1 MLRFQKLVL
10 WASLLAALC
19 SVAAS
24 QTLRIPT
31 PGDSMTT
38 AMSIDAIQ
46 SATLDFSIFTVNS
59 QDPGTTPLQGPG
71 GALSKL
77 DLKAP
82 PKAQREYDKGFQLLL
97 RKDAQGAAQHL
108 GQAVTIYSSYVAA
121 HNALGTAY
129 LNLEQNEQAR
139 GEFEK
144 AVDLD
149 GHLPNSYL
157 NLGCAQLALKDYSAA
172 EGSFQKASSIAPLDL
187 QLLTAKAY
195 GEYANKDYSSVLD
208 TVQKVHARK
217 HKGASVVHYFA
228 AGAWEAQGNLAE
240 AQRELETLLEENP
253 KSPSADQFRQ
263 TLNGIKAE
271 EARLAEA
278 KLHPTKAPEPVKFSF
293 NESAAPTPEEATRH
307 AQQVLQDVRERSQIA
322 EAEAAEPSA
331 PCPDCVATAAGG
343 APAMPPARLA
353 VSRSVAKINGP
364 VFRTGVD
371 EVAIF
376 FSATDHGRSVT
387 DLTPEQV
394 VVRDD
399 SQAPESIHAFR
410 NEAQL
415 PLRLGLIIDTSNSV
429 TGRFSFEQGAAAKFL
444 EKVFTNKDDLAFVV
458 GVNNSVLLVQD
469 FTGDQALT
477 SRAVNELAP
486 SGGTA
491 LWDAIEFAADKLASH
506 AESQPVARM
515 LVVISDGEDNSS
527 SDTLKEA
534 IASAQ
539 KGEVAIYT
547 VSTKEALDEDPS
559 AIIGARALQTLA
571 ELTGGATFV
580 PGSVRRLNGSLND
593 VQQVI
598 RGRYFVSY
606 KPAKFQRNGR
616 YRSIQITA
624 QKGGHPLKVY
634 ARTGY
639 YALTPEPETTQ

>member
-1 MLRFQKLVL
+1 MFQKLALSAMLLGVL
-10 WASLLAALC
+10 TALATA
-19 SVAAS
+19 
-24 QTLRIPT
+24 QTLRLPT

-46 SATLDFSIFTVNS
+46 AAQLDFSIFTVNS
-59 QDPGTTPLQGPG
+59 QDPSTTPLQGPG

-82 PKAQREYDKGFQLLL
+82 SKAQREYDKGYQLLL
-97 RKDAQGAAQHL
+97 RKDAQSAVQHL
-108 GQAVTIYSSYVAA
+108 GQAVAIYSNYVAA

-129 LNLEQNEQAR
+129 LNLNQNDQAR
-139 GEFEK
+139 NEFAK
-144 AVDLD
+144 AVELD
-149 GHLPNSYL
+149 DHLPNSYL
-157 NLGCAQLALKDYSAA
+157 NLGCAQLALKDYPGA
-172 EGSFQKASSIAPLDL
+172 EASFEKASSIAPLDL
-187 QLLTAKAY
+187 QLSTARAY
-195 GEYANKDYSSVLD
+195 GEYANKDFPAVLE
-208 TVQKVHARK
+208 TVKAVHSRK
-217 HKGASVVHYFA
+217 HKGAALVHYFA
-228 AGAWEAQGNLAE
+228 AGAWEAEGNLAE
-240 AQRELETLLEENP
+240 AQRELEILLEENP
-253 KSPSADQFRQ
+253 KSPSAEQFRQ
-263 TLNGIKAE
+263 TLAGIKAE

-278 KLHPTKAPEPVKFSF
+278 KLHPAKVPEPVKFSF
-293 NESAAPTPEEATRH
+293 SEPAATTSEEATRH
-307 AQQVLQDVRERSQIA
+307 AQQVLQDVRERSEIA
-322 EAEAAEPSA
+322 EAEAAAPVA
-331 PCPDCVATAAGG
+331 PCADCNAPTAGESSPVP
-343 APAMPPARLA
+343 APVGLA
-353 VSRSVAKINGP
+353 NRSVAKIDGP
-364 VFRTGVD
+364 VFRASVD

-376 FSATDHGRSVT
+376 FSATDHGKSVT

-399 SQAPESIHAFR
+399 SQAPEAIHAFR

-444 EKVFTNKDDLAFVV
+444 EKVFTNKDDLAFVL

-469 FTGDQALT
+469 FTGDQSLT
-477 SRAVNELAP
+477 SRAVNKLAP

-491 LWDAIEFAADKLASH
+491 LWDAIEFAADKLASRT
-506 AESQPVARM
+506 ETQPVARM

-527 SDTLKEA
+527 SESLKEA
-534 IASAQ
+534 IATAQ

-559 AIIGARALQTLA
+559 AVVGARALKALA

-606 KPAKFQRNGR
+606 KPAKFQRNGH
-616 YRSIQITA
+616 YRPIQITA
-624 QKGGHPLKVY
+624 QKDGHSVKVY

>member
-1 MLRFQKLVL
+1 MFQKLALSATLFGVL
-10 WASLLAALC
+10 TALASA
-19 SVAAS
+19 
-24 QTLRIPT
+24 QTLRLPT

-38 AMSIDAIQ
+38 SMSIDAIQ
-46 SATLDFSIFTVNS
+46 SAQLDFTIFTVNS

-97 RKDAQGAAQHL
+97 RKDAPGAVQHL
-108 GQAVTIYSSYVAA
+108 EQAVAIYSSYVAA

-129 LNLEQNEQAR
+129 LNLDQNEQAR
-139 GEFEK
+139 GEFAK
-144 AVDLD
+144 AVELD
-149 GHLPNSYL
+149 DHLPNSYL
-157 NLGCAQLALKDYSAA
+157 NLGCAQLALKDYSGA

-195 GEYANKDYSSVLD
+195 GEYANKDYPSVLD

-228 AGAWEAQGNLAE
+228 AGAWEAEGNLKE
-240 AQRELETLLEENP
+240 SQRELETLLDENP
-253 KSPSADQFRQ
+253 KSPSAEQFRQ
-263 TLNGIKAE
+263 TLAGIKSE

-278 KLHPTKAPEPVKFSF
+278 KLHPAQAPEPVKFSF
-293 NESAAPTPEEATRH
+293 NEPVAPTSEEATRH

-322 EAEAAEPSA
+322 EAEAADPVA
-331 PCPDCVATAAGG
+331 PCADCSAAGAG
-343 APAMPPARLA
+343 ETSPVPAA
-353 VSRSVAKINGP
+353 RSVVNRSAAKINGP
-364 VFRTGVD
+364 VFRAAVD

-376 FSATDHGRSVT
+376 FSATDHGKSVT
-387 DLTPEQV
+387 DLTAEQV

-399 SQAPESIHAFR
+399 SQAPEAIHAFR
-410 NEAQL
+410 NEAEL

-477 SRAVNELAP
+477 SRAVNKLAP

-491 LWDAIEFAADKLASH
+491 LWDAIEFAADKLASRT
-506 AESQPVARM
+506 ESQPVAKM

-539 KGEVAIYT
+539 RGEVAIYT

-559 AIIGARALQTLA
+559 AIVGAQALKALA

-606 KPAKFQRNGR
+606 KPAKFQRNGH
-616 YRSIQITA
+616 YRPIQITA
-624 QKGGHPLKVY
+624 RKDGHSVKVY
-634 ARTGY
+634 ARSGY
-639 YALTPEPETTQ
+639 YAAIPQESLADR

>member
-1 MLRFQKLVL
+1 
-10 WASLLAALC
+10 
-19 SVAAS
+19 
-24 QTLRIPT
+24 
-31 PGDSMTT
+31 
-38 AMSIDAIQ
+38 
-46 SATLDFSIFTVNS
+46 
-59 QDPGTTPLQGPG
+59 
-71 GALSKL
+71 
-77 DLKAP
+77 
-82 PKAQREYDKGFQLLL
+82 
-97 RKDAQGAAQHL
+97 
-108 GQAVTIYSSYVAA
+108 
-121 HNALGTAY
+121 
-129 LNLEQNEQAR
+129 
-139 GEFEK
+139 
-144 AVDLD
+144 
-149 GHLPNSYL
+149 
-157 NLGCAQLALKDYSAA
+157 
-172 EGSFQKASSIAPLDL
+172 
-187 QLLTAKAY
+187 
-195 GEYANKDYSSVLD
+195 
-208 TVQKVHARK
+208 
-217 HKGASVVHYFA
+217 
-228 AGAWEAQGNLAE
+228 
-240 AQRELETLLEENP
+240 
-253 KSPSADQFRQ
+253 
-263 TLNGIKAE
+263 
-271 EARLAEA
+271 
-278 KLHPTKAPEPVKFSF
+278 
-293 NESAAPTPEEATRH
+293 
-307 AQQVLQDVRERSQIA
+307 
-322 EAEAAEPSA
+322 
-331 PCPDCVATAAGG
+331 
-343 APAMPPARLA
+343 MPPARSA
-353 VSRSVAKINGP
+353 MSRSVAKINGP